1 MVHNLRSE
9 FDPHRHLRTEPG
21 KSEKIIYTYLFTAR
35 RPKGFTWFFLYYEYC
50 KDRDDKDIAPL

>member
-1 MVHNLRSE
+1 MDHNLRSE

-35 RPKGFTWFFLYYEYC
+35 RPKGFTWFFYIMNTAKIETT
-50 KDRDDKDIAPL
+50 KT